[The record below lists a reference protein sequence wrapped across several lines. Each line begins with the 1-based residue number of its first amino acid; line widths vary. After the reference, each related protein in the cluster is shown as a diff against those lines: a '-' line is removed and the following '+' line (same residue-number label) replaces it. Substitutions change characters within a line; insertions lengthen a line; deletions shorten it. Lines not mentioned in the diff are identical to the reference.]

1 MNKLG
6 QWFGLMMWFAFV
18 IGCAMAVL
26 KEGDQ
31 ARIAFANAI
40 VFFGLWAVTAKSAT
54 KVKAV
59 KST

>member
-1 MNKLG
+1 MKTLG
-6 QWFGLMMWFAFV
+6 DCLGLLMWFAFV
-18 IGCAMAVL
+18 AGCALAVL
-26 KEGDQ
+26 RDGEM
-31 ARIAFANAI
+31 ARLAFANAI